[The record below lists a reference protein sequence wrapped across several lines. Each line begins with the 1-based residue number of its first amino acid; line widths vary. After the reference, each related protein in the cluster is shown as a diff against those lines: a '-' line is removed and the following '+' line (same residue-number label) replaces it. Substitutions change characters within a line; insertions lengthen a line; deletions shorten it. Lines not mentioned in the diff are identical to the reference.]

1 MAISG
6 TLAAEDAMNM
16 SNAVFGVDLGST
28 GTFAA
33 VSTWTTNV
41 ATTGG
46 EAPTAEMMRL
56 AGNPIVSVG
65 RKGARTVTITAI
77 YDNAATGVFQNV
89 YAAHEAATAGRK
101 CDVQWTAFGATAGD
115 PRFTTVNGLL
125 TSCTL
130 PDLNA
135 SEANPSTFQFVIFAS
150 AVELDDVPA

>member
-6 TLAAEDAMNM
+6 TLAAEDAVNLA
-16 SNAVFGVDLGST
+16 NPVFGLDLGAT

-33 VSTWTTNV
+33 VSTWLTTV
-41 ATTGG
+41 TTSGG
-46 EAPTAEMMRL
+46 EAPTAEMVRF
-56 AGNPIVSVG
+56 AGEPIVSVG
-65 RKGARTVTITAI
+65 RKGARTITVTAI
-77 YDNAATGVFQNV
+77 YDNASTGVFQNV

-115 PRFTTVNGLL
+115 PRFTSVNGLL

-130 PDLNA
+130 PDLTA
-135 SEANPSTFQFVIFAS
+135 SEANPATFQFVIFAS

>member
-6 TLAAEDAMNM
+6 TLAADDAMNL
-16 SNAVFGVDLGST
+16 SNAVFSLDMGAS
-28 GTFAA
+28 GTFVA

-46 EAPTAEMMRL
+46 EAPTAEMVRL
-56 AGNPIVSVG
+56 AGDPIVSVG
-65 RKGARTVTITAI
+65 RKAARTITVTAI

-101 CDVQWTAFGATAGD
+101 CDIQWKAFGAVAGE
-115 PRFTTVNGLL
+115 PLFTSVNGLL
-125 TSCTL
+125 TSCSL

-135 SEANPSTFQFVIFAS
+135 SEANPATFQFVIFAS
-150 AVELDDVPA
+150 AVELDVIPA